1 MDERR
6 DPEGKAS
13 RPRMPANILVAR
25 TVGILC
31 IAAGFVAG
39 MQGLEERESFW
50 LPTALGLIVTGMLA
64 QAYAFV
70 CLLRRRLGK

>member
-1 MDERR
+1 MDEHRK
-6 DPEGKAS
+6 PEGTES

-25 TVGILC
+25 SVGIVC